1 MKPVTASKHN
11 FVLQQGFRNTGAEAC
26 AYKFP
31 ALMFQ
36 PKVLGILVVIAVVLQ
51 SAVMFMCLAAVLF
64 WSALL
69 PTANPFD
76 ALYNALIAGPKHLPP
91 LTTAPAP
98 RRFAQGL
105 AATMMVAI
113 ALSLRAEWLSAA
125 WIVEGLLLAAI
136 TALVFG
142 RFCFGSYVY
151 HLIRHDSAF
160 ANRTLPWSGRRK

>member
-1 MKPVTASKHN
+1 MKQVTASKQN
-11 FVLQQGFRNTGAEAC
+11 FVLQQGFRDAGAETC
-26 AYKFP
+26 GYKYP

-36 PKVLGILVVIAVVLQ
+36 PRVLLILVLLAAVFQ
-51 SAVMFMCLAAVLF
+51 SAVLFLCLAALLY

-69 PTANPFD
+69 PSLNPFD
-76 ALYNALIAGPKHLPP
+76 ALYNTVIAAPKHLPL
-91 LTTAPAP
+91 LTPAPAP

-113 ALSLRAEWLSAA
+113 ALSLQAGWLAAA
-125 WIVEGLLLAAI
+125 WIVEALLLAAI

-151 HLIRHDSAF
+151 HLIRHDSGF
-160 ANRTLPWSGRRK
+160 ANRTLPWAGHRK